1 MTGKPYTFGGADPD
15 AAELRVLLVPHAGAG
30 ASSALAFRQHSPETW
45 AVAAARLPGRESRI
59 REPVPGLPGLAADV
73 AATARTLPGSGPLL
87 VVGVCS
93 GAVIALEA
101 LRDLQ
106 TTDPALVGGFVA
118 VSQWAPDRTPDTTA
132 LPSSGPTDEGDLREE
147 LRTYGALPDSIADDD
162 LLRTYLPVI
171 AADMRAVRDHR
182 ADPEPSLSCPVLVV
196 AGEHDPLCGED
207 RLAGWSLYSGS
218 TRQVRLPG
226 GHMLLTE
233 APEQLAHCIADNL
246 DLFI

>member
-1 MTGKPYTFGGADPD
+1 MTGKSYTFGGADPA

-30 ASSALAFRQHSPETW
+30 ASSALAFRRHSPETW

-59 REPVPGLPGLAADV
+59 REPVPGLPGLVADV
-73 AATARTLPGSGPLL
+73 AVTARTLPGGGPLL
-87 VVGVCS
+87 VIGVCS

-101 LRDLQ
+101 VRELQ
-106 TTDPALVGGFVA
+106 ATDPALVRGFVA

-132 LPSSGPTDEGDLREE
+132 RPSVGLSDEEDLRKE
-147 LRTYGALPDSIADDD
+147 LRAYGALPDTIAADD

-182 ADPEPSLSCPVLVV
+182 ADPEPSLACPVLVV
-196 AGEHDPLCGED
+196 AGEDDPLCVKD
-207 RLAGWSLYSGS
+207 RLSGWSLYSS
-218 TRQVRLPG
+218 TTRQVRFPG

-233 APEQLAHCIADNL
+233 APEQLARCIADNL

>member
-1 MTGKPYTFGGADPD
+1 MTGKPYTFGGADPT
-15 AAELRVLLVPHAGAG
+15 AAKLRVLLVPHAGAG
-30 ASSALAFRQHSPETW
+30 ASSALAFRRHSPETW
-45 AVAAARLPGRESRI
+45 AVAAVRLPGRESRI
-59 REPVPGLPGLAADV
+59 REPVPDLSGLVADV
-73 AATARTLPGSGPLL
+73 AASARTLPGSGPLL

-101 LRDLQ
+101 VRELQ
-106 TTDPALVGGFVA
+106 STDPALVGGFVA
-118 VSQWAPDRTPDTTA
+118 VSQWAPDQASNTTA
-132 LPSSGPTDEGDLREE
+132 RPGASPTDEADLREE
-147 LRTYGALPDSIADDD
+147 LRAYGALPDSIADDD

-182 ADPEPSLSCPVLVV
+182 ADPDPPLSCPVLVV

-207 RLAGWSLYSGS
+207 RLAGWSLYSGT

-233 APEQLAHCIADNL
+233 APEQLAHRIADNL